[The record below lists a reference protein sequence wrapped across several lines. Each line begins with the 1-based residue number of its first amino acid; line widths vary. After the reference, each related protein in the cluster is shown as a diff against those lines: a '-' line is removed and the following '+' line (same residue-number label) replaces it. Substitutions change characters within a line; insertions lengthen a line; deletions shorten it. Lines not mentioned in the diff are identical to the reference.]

1 MVGEDRDRHSKQEE
15 QHGLRHAGVKKHSNS
30 GVYRELRVA
39 GEKSICVGERC
50 RIGNL

>member
-1 MVGEDRDRHSKQEE
+1 MILVVGEDRDRHSKHGE

-39 GEKSICVGERC
+39 GVKSIRVWG
-50 RIGNL
+50 GGV